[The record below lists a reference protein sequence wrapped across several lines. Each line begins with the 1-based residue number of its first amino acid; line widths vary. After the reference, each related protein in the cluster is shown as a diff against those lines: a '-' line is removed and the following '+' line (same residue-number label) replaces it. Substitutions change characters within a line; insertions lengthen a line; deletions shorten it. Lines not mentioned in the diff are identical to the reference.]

1 MKVSIRGWN
10 IFCRRYGKLFAKAG
24 TSDRICGRLEGGF
37 FHLHFRSLLRRLRRD
52 SDPHSPEIRF
62 DPLPASPDTTHQ
74 DAFIDFILEVK
85 LLVSLAVVA
94 IELTDGL
101 SAHTGQ
107 INGVAG
113 EMRLD
118 ARPFPE
124 RLGAPILIKVIYE

>member
-1 MKVSIRGWN
+1 
-10 IFCRRYGKLFAKAG
+10 
-24 TSDRICGRLEGGF
+24 
-37 FHLHFRSLLRRLRRD
+37 
-52 SDPHSPEIRF
+52 
-62 DPLPASPDTTHQ
+62 
-74 DAFIDFILEVK
+74 LEVK